1 MIVVN
6 RTLGGAAAASL
17 FALILAGCVAPGQAY
32 ESALCGRQVTY
43 HPDDLKPCA
52 RGATGCTLQSGQEA
66 YHVYYSSLDSGVMEH
81 EKEHVCGMRHRE
93 PWVNVSG
100 NACTEVLEG
109 GGTAWKKGDIMCRL
123 NAGSP
128 VRITDPNLLATIASS
143 TGWARQ
149 PKANVMLASLT
160 QPPRTGL
167 DAEYAMAPQSGAAP
181 AAIRAAAAQT
191 SSLLRKD
198 TYALPAAL
206 SPTGRARRDAAL
218 WARAY
223 TDRELAHSGRLGPH
237 DGMRIDTGLDLH
249 GIDRLQSPGKGEQPL
264 L

>member
-93 PWVNVSG
+93 PWVPVG
-100 NACTEVLEG
+100 GKVCTVVTD
-109 GGTAWKKGDIMCRL
+109 GGTTGWKRGDIMCRVD
-123 NAGSP
+123 AGP
-128 VRITDPNLLATIASS
+128 PIKMTD
-143 TGWARQ
+143 
-149 PKANVMLASLT
+149 V
-160 QPPRTGL
+160 
-167 DAEYAMAPQSGAAP
+167 
-181 AAIRAAAAQT
+181 
-191 SSLLRKD
+191 
-198 TYALPAAL
+198 
-206 SPTGRARRDAAL
+206 
-218 WARAY
+218 
-223 TDRELAHSGRLGPH
+223 
-237 DGMRIDTGLDLH
+237 
-249 GIDRLQSPGKGEQPL
+249 RLQEFFSL
-264 L
+264 NSR